1 MDELR
6 LRQLQRA
13 LEKEETRERAR
24 ASADS
29 SLKQRANSLLA
40 EARRIGLVLELPAD
54 GTEDELLALLRGLS
68 STELEANAYPS
79 EGELGALHA
88 RRRETLGL
96 LATAQRKS
104 QATRT
109 AIREASGFEGAVTR
123 QREKLAL
130 AQHLHLNE
138 VAEICP
144 VCDAP
149 SKRGRET
156 AQMLQATLSRVRAES
171 AAVER
176 VKPKLVEHDRA
187 LEQEIGTLNG
197 ELRGVDDQIRTWLRQ
212 SEETK
217 RLADLG
223 QLRRIF

>member
-1 MDELR
+1 VTSSRPCHTSCARPTRRAPWTELR

-40 EARRIGLVLELPAD
+40 EARRIGLVLELRPMARR
-54 GTEDELLALLRGLS
+54 DELLALLRGLS

-109 AIREASGFEGAVTR
+109 AIREASGFEGAVTVNAR
-123 QREKLAL
+123 SW
-130 AQHLHLNE
+130 HSLNTY
-138 VAEICP
+138 I
-144 VCDAP
+144 
-149 SKRGRET
+149 
-156 AQMLQATLSRVRAES
+156 
-171 AAVER
+171 
-176 VKPKLVEHDRA
+176 
-187 LEQEIGTLNG
+187 
-197 ELRGVDDQIRTWLRQ
+197 
-212 SEETK
+212 
-217 RLADLG
+217 
-223 QLRRIF
+223 